1 MSKLMDKWEFHKNSR
16 GDVGVI
22 SRLSGNDFILPFKDV
37 DKSDAN
43 CVLYA
48 LISDILEICSSKK
61 FSKEN

>member
-1 MSKLMDKWEFHKNSR
+1 M
-16 GDVGVI
+16 I